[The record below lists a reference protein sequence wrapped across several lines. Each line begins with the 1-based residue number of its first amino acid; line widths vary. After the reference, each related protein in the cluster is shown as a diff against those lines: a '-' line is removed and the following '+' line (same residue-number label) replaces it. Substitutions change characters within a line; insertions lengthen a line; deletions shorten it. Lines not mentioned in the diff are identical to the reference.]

1 MTPIYFGE
9 EPIKHLY
16 IGSKPNEPLQTFK
29 KGEDSFLVTT
39 TTTTGPYSE
48 NIPNEFDLFPEE

>member
-9 EPIKHLY
+9 EPVKHMY
-16 IGSKPNEPLQTFK
+16 SGSNPTTPIETFR
-29 KGEDSFLVTT
+29 KGAEEIAV

-48 NIPNEFDLFPEE
+48 NIPNKFDLFPEE

>member
-16 IGSKPNEPLQTFK
+16 SGSNPTTPIETIR
-29 KGEDSFLVTT
+29 KGTQEIIV